1 MSVSEPL
8 SDDELRA
15 MLKACVPPKGATPA
29 EALRHRRDEAMI
41 RLMLE
46 SGVRAGEVVA
56 LQPDDVDLA
65 RLRVQLPRRPVA
77 PRTDLNG
84 ATCQPLIR
92 GLKLRRPRPDRLLRL
107 SSPGAAAHEVGRQRV
122 G

>member
-1 MSVSEPL
+1 MKSPKLDERVVEPL

-46 SGVRAGEVVA
+46 SGGVRARWSPCSPMTSTWPDCGFSY
-56 LQPDDVDLA
+56 PDDPWHPEL
-65 RLRVQLPRRPVA
+65 
-77 PRTDLNG
+77 T
-84 ATCQPLIR
+84 
-92 GLKLRRPRPDRLLRL
+92 
-107 SSPGAAAHEVGRQRV
+107 
-122 G
+122 